1 MMKFDGSEY
10 INENISKLIT
20 DNEENKMRIELLNDK
35 IRSIDEIEKKYNE
48 QMNGKRILTLSE
60 KLALHMN
67 DPNPNAKNISTHF
80 NYNGLNN
87 IKNAPYQ
94 SSASKYKNMQNIMS
108 PTKLKNHIGQLNDI
122 LNSPD
127 LIMKFDKK

>member
-1 MMKFDGSEY
+1 MKTY
-10 INENISKLIT
+10 LKLIT

-67 DPNPNAKNISTHF
+67 DPNPNAKNISTHL
-80 NYNGLNN
+80 NYKGLNN

-94 SSASKYKNMQNIMS
+94 SSVSKSKNIQNIMS
-108 PTKLKNHIGQLNDI
+108 PTKLQNHIGQLNDI

>member
-48 QMNGKRILTLSE
+48 LQKEYESNINE
-60 KLALHMN
+60 K
-67 DPNPNAKNISTHF
+67 KN
-80 NYNGLNN
+80 
-87 IKNAPYQ
+87 
-94 SSASKYKNMQNIMS
+94 
-108 PTKLKNHIGQLNDI
+108 
-122 LNSPD
+122 
-127 LIMKFDKK
+127 